1 MAGRRGGTVNIRAIA
16 VLLCV
21 WLLLC
26 AVGGTYFAR
35 SVIHPAMNEI
45 SEIKAKAMVSSIMN
59 GVVRERFQKEVNA
72 ASLLLISTNDEG
84 NIEMVQSD
92 TGAMNLLVSEL
103 SAEIQKKY
111 DAMEAQEITVPLG
124 TLVRNSILTQVGPSI
139 DIKVLPMSVS
149 GSDFKTEFESQGIN
163 QTKYKVYVTLQSK
176 VKIMAPLSTRTI
188 ETSSTV
194 LIAEAVILGQVP
206 SSYVNIPK
214 EGLTDVLNY

>member
-1 MAGRRGGTVNIRAIA
+1 
-16 VLLCV
+16 
-21 WLLLC
+21 
-26 AVGGTYFAR
+26 
-35 SVIHPAMNEI
+35 MNEI
-45 SEIKAKAMVSSIMN
+45 SEIKARAMVSSIMN
-59 GVVRERFQKEVNA
+59 GVVRERFQKEINA
-72 ASLLLISTNDEG
+72 ASLLLISTNNEG

-92 TGAMNLLVSEL
+92 TGAMNLLVADL

-111 DAMEAQEITVPLG
+111 DTMEAQEIAVPLG
-124 TLVRNSILTQVGPSI
+124 TLVKNSILTQIGPSI
-139 DIKVLPMSVS
+139 GIKVLPMSVS

-163 QTKYKVYVTLQSK
+163 QTKYKVYVTLKSK